1 MEEKSGL
8 MMPLAEKIE
17 SGRELMKKLN
27 IYKDVPGVGKLSR
40 KINQEIRFLEKVRS
54 TDSVK
59 REHLHS
65 TNLIH
70 LTALVER
77 LLSSKNPAEV
87 LKPFKFPDSETR
99 LTIDIICDGGATWIK
114 VIARNA
120 RALTL
125 ISLGNGGYGQKSIL
139 DHAKS
144 HLKCATLHPHHYK
157 PPNIIFYFAYGIETT
172 LYSQLEKLGVFIE
185 GDLIEREDICPGGGT
200 RENPEAGASSAP
212 KSENA
217 RTKNL
222 IVASS
227 PSPQF
232 EISPLL
238 QPAVSST
245 VTVSLNL
252 DVSTL
257 LAYNG
262 RGVDRS
268 NPFYIN
274 SSMETARAQDL
285 LQRVNVVEDATDGR
299 ILNLII
305 GGKIKLRSRLVFASG
320 ENTRSVTVS
329 ANEGFVRAAR
339 MQGVECTAILH
350 EPRSLSELK
359 EKDAKRIDC

>member
-257 LAYNG
+257 LAYVSNMTNG
-262 RGVDRS
+262 HAKFR
-268 NPFYIN
+268 YL
-274 SSMETARAQDL
+274 EDL
-285 LQRVNVVEDATDGR
+285 LTLQAEWE
-299 ILNLII
+299 
-305 GGKIKLRSRLVFASG
+305 RSRPLKPFLHKLFHGNCKSSG
-320 ENTRSVTVS
+320 PV
-329 ANEGFVRAAR
+329 
-339 MQGVECTAILH
+339 
-350 EPRSLSELK
+350 
-359 EKDAKRIDC
+359 AKG

>member
-257 LAYNG
+257 LAY
-262 RGVDRS
+262 
-268 NPFYIN
+268 
-274 SSMETARAQDL
+274 ETARAQDL